1 MKLLR
6 FYIAL
11 WITKLSIVIIKFT
24 KHRGTTLPGRIAL
37 KICPNFLQK
46 ANISNKIQI
55 LGVTGTNGKTTTCNL
70 LIDML
75 KADGRRIIENNEGSN
90 TIVGLITAFV
100 KDMNCCGKFR
110 SDTAVL
116 EIDERSSR
124 LIFPVIKPDFL
135 LVNNLTRDSIM
146 RNGHPEYI
154 SKLLTSYMPAETKLI
169 LNGDDLIASNVAP
182 DNPRVYFG
190 IETLPGDTQKCINLT
205 NDLQICP
212 CCNSVLEYINRRY
225 HHIGRA
231 FCPKCG
237 FHSPDLHY
245 VGKNA
250 NVEDRSIEI
259 EHRSINQQDST
270 NGTAAISVEWS
281 HRFPILNDSIFN
293 IYNVLAVVSFMSE
306 LGYSKEQTEELL
318 NQTKIRSDRYK
329 VENISGYRI
338 VCLMTK
344 ELNAMACSRVFD
356 YVSNQVGDKELILMI
371 NNMPDV
377 GVWSENTCW
386 LYDCDFELLNND
398 SMKNI
403 IVTGPR
409 ANDYYLR
416 LKFADIDDDH
426 ISLIKNELDSV
437 EALRLN
443 EGKDIYLLYGMDYG
457 DLPKKVTKKIREK
470 ILAKTGNG
478 QVR

>member
-245 VGKNA
+245 IGRDVNF
-250 NVEDRSIEI
+250 EDQSIEI
-259 EHRSINQQDST
+259 EHVD
-270 NGTAAISVEWS
+270 VES
-281 HRFPILNDSIFN
+281 HIEWKYRFRMLNDSVFN
-293 IYNVLAVVSFMSE
+293 IYNILAVVSFMSE
-306 LGYSKEQTEELL
+306 LGYSGEYTAKLLEQTGIVANRYHVEE
-318 NQTKIRSDRYK
+318 
-329 VENISGYRI
+329 ISGYKI
-338 VCLMTK
+338 VWQMAK
-344 ELNAMACSRVFD
+344 DRNAFACSRAFD
-356 YVSNQVGDKELILMI
+356 YVSQQDGDGDKELILMM
-371 NNMPDV
+371 NNLADDKI
-377 GVWSENTCW
+377 WSENTCW
-386 LYDCDFELLNND
+386 LYDCDFEFLNCENI
-398 SMKNI
+398 KHI

-409 ANDYYLR
+409 ARDYHLR
-416 LKFADIDDDH
+416 LRFAGIDDQK
-426 ISLIKNELDSV
+426 ISFVKNEYDAP
-437 EALRLN
+437 EALRLDRG
-443 EGKDIYLLYGMDYG
+443 EYIYLLYGTDCL
-457 DLPKKVTKKIREK
+457 DLVEKVNQKIKKKILNK
-470 ILAKTGNG
+470 IGEI
-478 QVR
+478 